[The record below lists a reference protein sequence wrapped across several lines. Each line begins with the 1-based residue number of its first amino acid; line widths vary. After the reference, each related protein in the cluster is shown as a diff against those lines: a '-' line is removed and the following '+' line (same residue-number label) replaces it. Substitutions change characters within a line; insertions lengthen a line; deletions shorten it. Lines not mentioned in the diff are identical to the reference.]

1 MDMEKQKWTEDVIEN
16 GSRVRRLAPRDS
28 VLEAIER
35 RIAAMAEVPARK
47 VWMAAASV
55 AALIAL
61 NFAVIKMTGG
71 NTAENPAPSGS
82 PLYTN
87 NQLY

>member
-1 MDMEKQKWTEDVIEN
+1 MDMEKQKWTEDIIEN

-61 NFAVIKMTGG
+61 NFAVIKMTGS
-71 NTAENPAPSGS
+71 NAVENFAPSDS

>member
-1 MDMEKQKWTEDVIEN
+1 MDKQKWIEEVIDN
-16 GSRVRRLAPRDS
+16 GTRVRKLAPRDS
-28 VLEAIER
+28 LLEAIER
-35 RIAAMAEVPARK
+35 SVATLAEVPARK

-55 AALIAL
+55 AVLIAL
-61 NFAVIKMTGG
+61 NFAAVKAAGSAG
-71 NTAENPAPSGS
+71 NEKTSTSET